1 MTQPIERN
9 QTRPNADFDT
19 AQKAIGFDASKYAHL
34 LDDDNLSE
42 AERQELLQALWNIIS
57 QFVQLGFGVHPLQQ
71 AQQNSDNCEQV
82 TTEQRLIATSL
93 LHSQKEQSGGQS

>member
-1 MTQPIERN
+1 
-9 QTRPNADFDT
+9 
-19 AQKAIGFDASKYAHL
+19 
-34 LDDDNLSE
+34 
-42 AERQELLQALWNIIS
+42 
-57 QFVQLGFGVHPLQQ
+57 VHPLQQ